1 MTLYSVKQTTET
13 LIRAVCLYE
22 KALEH
27 ALNVETRE
35 GYVENLGN
43 ALWLY
48 CYSHPNAGLTRVDH
62 CIALHRELLELR
74 PSGHPLRDEALHRL
88 ARALHFLAFEL
99 HLSGPEALAEAIQ
112 LNREAAQLR
121 PVGHPDRNKTLNNLA
136 IGLTRRFEVSG
147 DMNALQES
155 IVALR
160 EVLQHR
166 PPGHPQRDCVLE
178 NLSEALT
185 ISFDYLGLYENLVE
199 SISYSRE
206 ALQVRPAGHPRR
218 YRTLNNLGVALQARF
233 RHHGTAD
240 MEALIDSVNYHRDSL
255 LMVPES
261 HPERGWVMA
270 NLAAA
275 LMTWYRE
282 RGDSNTLNEAIHLL
296 REASE
301 LFHSK
306 KHLRDDILNDLAEA
320 LELKSENSD
329 DLAGALLSEVEA
341 LHRKVL
347 ERRLPGHP
355 RRVETLHNMA
365 RVLCGPQFR
374 SWKEALALYQEALE
388 ICLRGYFARAKLL
401 SDMSRCFLDIE
412 SPFFDILKGVGDLA
426 ESYADD
432 FSHIT
437 QRLRSAIS
445 DVHRVEDA
453 YQAITKSA
461 EHSSERYI
469 TEISDHILR
478 LYVQVIGLLPRAA
491 NLGIDC
497 QARLLAVIGSDEI
510 VRNAAARAI
519 MGGRIAQAV
528 ELLEQ
533 GRGLIWSQALHLRN
547 GGFDGVPDEK
557 REKLEQLLH
566 SLGHGARRLKD
577 HGQTAEQRERDSEMR
592 RRLNVQAEALILEIR
607 TYPALDRFLLPPVFQ
622 TLIDALPDAFVVVV
636 NASKLRYHGLI
647 CNGAAGLAKSIE
659 LRLPR
664 VGLNSA
670 DLRAKL
676 PRVVHPLSLTRGMRL
691 DSGSSG
697 SLQSVLSLLWS
708 SIVQPIISQLC
719 LQVRAIPAMM
729 ATSTNTFYCDPQD
742 APAPASG
749 GV

>member
-1 MTLYSVKQTTET
+1 MTLYSVEQTTET
-13 LIRAVCLYE
+13 LLQAICLYE
-22 KALEH
+22 EALVH
-27 ALNVETRE
+27 VLIVETRE
-35 GYVENLGN
+35 DYVENLGN

-48 CYSHPNAGLTRVDH
+48 CYSHRNAGPTRVSH

-88 ARALHFLAFEL
+88 ARALHLLAYEL
-99 HLSGPEALAEAIQ
+99 HLSGPEALTEAIQ

-121 PVGHPDRNKTLNNLA
+121 PPGHPDRNKTLNNLA

-147 DMNALQES
+147 DMSALQES

-185 ISFDYLGLYENLVE
+185 ISFDHLGLYENLVE

-206 ALQVRPAGHPRR
+206 ALQLRPAGHPRR

-240 MEALIDSVNYHRDSL
+240 MEALIESVIYHRDSL

-261 HPERGWVMA
+261 HPERSWVMA

-275 LMTWYRE
+275 QMTWFRE
-282 RGDSNTLNEAIHLL
+282 RGDSNTLDEAIHLL
-296 REASE
+296 REASG

-306 KHLRDDILNDLAEA
+306 NHLRDDLLNDLAEA

-329 DLAGALLSEVEA
+329 NLALLSEVDA

-347 ERRLPGHP
+347 ETRLPGHP

-374 SWKEALALYQEALE
+374 SWEEALALYQEALD

-412 SPFFDILKGVGDLA
+412 SPFFDIVQGVRGLA
-426 ESYADD
+426 EIYADD

-437 QRLRSAIS
+437 QRLRSARS
-445 DVHRVEDA
+445 DLQRVEDA
-453 YQAITKSA
+453 YQAITKSTDHSLKGQIA
-461 EHSSERYI
+461 EI
-469 TEISDHILR
+469 GDHILR

-491 NLGIDC
+491 NFGIDC
-497 QARLLAVIGSDEI
+497 RARLRAVIGSDEI
-510 VRNAAARAI
+510 ARNAAARAI
-519 MGGRIAQAV
+519 MGGRIAQAL

-533 GRGLIWSQALHLRN
+533 GRGVFWSQSLHLRN
-547 GGFDGVPDEK
+547 GGFDGVPDNK
-557 REKLEQLLH
+557 REKLERLLRR
-566 SLGHGARRLKD
+566 LDHGARTLKD
-577 HGQTAEQRERDSEMR
+577 RGQTAEQREGDIEMR
-592 RRLNVQAEALILEIR
+592 RRLNDQAEALILEIR
-607 TYPALDRFLLPPVFQ
+607 AYPALDRFLLAPGFQ
-622 TLIDALPDAFVVVV
+622 ALIDALPDGFVVVA
-636 NASKLRYHGLI
+636 NASRLGCHGLL
-647 CNGAAGLAKSIE
+647 CNRAAGLATSIE

-664 VGLNSA
+664 MGLNPA
-670 DLRAKL
+670 DLRARL
-676 PRVVHPLSLTRGMRL
+676 PRNVNPLSLTRGMRL

-708 SIVQPIISQLC
+708 SIVQPIIGKFS
-719 LQVRAIPAMM
+719 LQVRCIPGMM
-729 ATSTNTFYCDPQD
+729 ATSTDTFQSDPQV
-742 APAPASG
+742 APALASG